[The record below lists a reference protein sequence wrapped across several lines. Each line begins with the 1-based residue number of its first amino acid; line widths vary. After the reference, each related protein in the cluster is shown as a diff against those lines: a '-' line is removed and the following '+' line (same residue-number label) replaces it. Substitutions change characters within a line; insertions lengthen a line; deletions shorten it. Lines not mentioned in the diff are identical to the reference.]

1 MNKRRRIAFRLEYR
15 HREAMCW
22 VPQSGKLVHP
32 YRKWFKLQSGV
43 YFYKTVTGAKKN
55 CPIVFDWRVPPN
67 AVSTLHNLRG
77 VVYSR
82 KGGMRLC
89 CTLIVMT
96 MSCGRCLPCDM
107 PCAS

>member
-1 MNKRRRIAFRLEYR
+1 MR
-15 HREAMCW
+15 
-22 VPQSGKLVHP
+22 P

-43 YFYKTVTGAKKN
+43 YYYKTVAGAKKN

-67 AVSTLHNLRG
+67 AVSTLYQLRG

-82 KGGMRLC
+82 KGGMRVGCAPIQTSRNRSL
-89 CTLIVMT
+89 L
-96 MSCGRCLPCDM
+96 CDM

>member
-1 MNKRRRIAFRLEYR
+1 MR
-15 HREAMCW
+15 
-22 VPQSGKLVHP
+22 P

-55 CPIVFDWRVPPN
+55 CPVVFDWRVPPN

-82 KGGMRLC
+82 KGGTQLG
-89 CTLIVMT
+89 CTLRQT
-96 MSCGRCLPCDM
+96 SYQLLCGVL
-107 PCAS
+107 CAVS